1 MLMNYQGSAVAEEQV
16 GYVLKQVQQ
25 ALRAAMDA
33 ALRRHGLTTPQY
45 AALSALAEGGAL
57 SGAELARRG
66 FVTPQTMNGI
76 VANLEA
82 AGLVERRGDAGD
94 ARVLRVALTPA
105 GRARF
110 DECQQVVGAIEERML
125 SGLRAD
131 ERPWLLDALRR
142 CATALVATPAQQ

>member
-1 MLMNYQGSAVAEEQV
+1 MADEQV

-25 ALRAAMDA
+25 ALRAAMDT

-45 AALSALAEGGAL
+45 AALSALAGGGAL

-76 VANLEA
+76 VINLEA
-82 AGLVERRGDAGD
+82 AGFVERRGDPGD

-110 DECQQVVGAIEERML
+110 DECQRAVGAIEERMV

-131 ERPWLLDALRR
+131 ERVWLLDALRR
-142 CATALVATPAQQ
+142 CKAALTAATA